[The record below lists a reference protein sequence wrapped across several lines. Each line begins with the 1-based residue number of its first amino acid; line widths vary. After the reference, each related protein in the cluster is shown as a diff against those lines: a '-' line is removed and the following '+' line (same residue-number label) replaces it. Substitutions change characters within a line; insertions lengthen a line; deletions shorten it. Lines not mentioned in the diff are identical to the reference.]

1 MQLMK
6 DFHGMKGNQDIKEF
20 KNICLIL

>member
-1 MQLMK
+1 MK